1 MIYSRSAEYAIRAFV
16 HLAQVQ
22 EGKYAMVKNIAE
34 QEEIPA
40 HFLAK
45 ILQQLARK
53 GLLRSSKGPTGGFAL
68 RVEPSEIRLLDI
80 VEALDGLAPYQ
91 QCASGLSECSD
102 DMPCSMHDSWIALRS
117 RIMDYLGKNTIADLA
132 KALETEEKGSGV
144 SEEEQGQEAGHRKAG
159 LDNLGR
165 AIPAPTI
172 IRRLNGTIC
181 PCPHGGRTD
190 LPWGTRI
197 RHLFPAVEREH
208 HLSWDPD

>member
-16 HLAQVQ
+16 HLAQVP

-68 RVEPSEIRLLDI
+68 RVEPNEIRLLDI

-91 QCASGLSECSD
+91 QCASGFPSARTKCPARCTIAGLPSVRV
-102 DMPCSMHDSWIALRS
+102 SWIIWATTRLPIWPKRLR
-117 RIMDYLGKNTIADLA
+117 
-132 KALETEEKGSGV
+132 
-144 SEEEQGQEAGHRKAG
+144 
-159 LDNLGR
+159 
-165 AIPAPTI
+165 
-172 IRRLNGTIC
+172 
-181 PCPHGGRTD
+181 
-190 LPWGTRI
+190 
-197 RHLFPAVEREH
+197 
-208 HLSWDPD
+208 

>member
-53 GLLRSSKGPTGGFAL
+53 GLLRSSKGPTGGFAM
-68 RVEPSEIRLLDI
+68 RVDPSEVRLLDI
-80 VEALDGLAPYQ
+80 VEALDGLAPFQ
-91 QCASGLSECSD
+91 QCASGLAECND
-102 DMPCSMHDSWIALRS
+102 DMPCSMHDSWVGLRS

-132 KALETEEKGSGV
+132 KALEQKKKSIA
-144 SEEEQGQEAGHRKAG
+144 QAKQRKTR
-159 LDNLGR
+159 R
-165 AIPAPTI
+165 AAAK
-172 IRRLNGTIC
+172 R
-181 PCPHGGRTD
+181 
-190 LPWGTRI
+190 
-197 RHLFPAVEREH
+197 A
-208 HLSWDPD
+208 

>member
-16 HLAQVQ
+16 HLAQVP

-34 QEEIPA
+34 QEDIPA

-102 DMPCSMHDSWIALRS
+102 DMPCSMHDSWVGLRS
-117 RIMDYLGKNTIADLA
+117 RIMDYLGRNTIADLA
-132 KALETEEKGSGV
+132 KALDQK
-144 SEEEQGQEAGHRKAG
+144 KK
-159 LDNLGR
+159 NLAQTKKRTTKR
-165 AIPAPTI
+165 AVTAK
-172 IRRLNGTIC
+172 R
-181 PCPHGGRTD
+181 
-190 LPWGTRI
+190 
-197 RHLFPAVEREH
+197 A
-208 HLSWDPD
+208 